1 MVAKFDDMAAVYDT
15 SRGGLERGAYVA
27 DQLGPL
33 LPIGASRL
41 LDLGVGTGAVALAFA
56 QKGYEVGGVDVS
68 ASMLSF
74 ATPRLPGRIGL
85 ANASVLP
92 FPDAAFDAVYAVWVM
107 YHLADPQEVMAEVAR
122 VLRPGGRLLTM
133 DRNRVDGGGNVW
145 GELDAEIGRRLGRSR
160 PVLTSG
166 YERLGQVGES
176 QGLRKLGVV
185 TVRPWRD
192 PRTLRQAIE
201 NTRQR
206 VFGWDGTE
214 DEWDRVVEP
223 LLAEWSARPD
233 LDEVVVFDQ
242 GHEVLALER
251 P

>member
-1 MVAKFDDMAAVYDT
+1 MVAKFDGMAAVYDA

-27 DQLGPL
+27 DQLEPF
-33 LPIGASRL
+33 LPAGAGRL
-41 LDLGVGTGAVALAFA
+41 LELGVGTGAVGLAFA
-56 QKGYEVGGVDVS
+56 QKGYDIVGVDIS

-74 ATPRLPGRIGL
+74 AKPRLPGRIGL

-92 FPDAAFDAVYAVWVM
+92 FPDAVLDAAYAAWVM
-107 YHLADPQEVMAEVAR
+107 YHLADPQELMAEAAR

-133 DRNRVDGGGNVW
+133 DRNRVDGGGDVW

-160 PVLTSG
+160 PVLNSG
-166 YERLGQVGES
+166 YERLGQLAES
-176 QGLRKLGVV
+176 QGLRKLGIV

-214 DEWDRVVEP
+214 DEWDRVIEP
-223 LLAEWSARPD
+223 LLAAWSARPD
-233 LDEVVVFDQ
+233 LDDVVIFEQ
-242 GHEVLALER
+242 GHQVLVLER